1 MIKEVLKKED
11 YYIQFTDEEMEQL
24 GFKPNTRFTVEL
36 CEEEKGIKLTPH
48 EEIELNLEE
57 FSKEELINIIYAA
70 NKKGQTIEDFL
81 VDTLTK
87 FCEDYKNERFI
98 LSTSSC

>member
-11 YYIQFTDEEMEQL
+11 YYIQFTDEEMQEL

-36 CEEEKGIKLTPH
+36 LEKEKGIMLTPH

-70 NKKGQTIEDFL
+70 NKKGQTIEDFI
-81 VDTLTK
+81 VDTLTEFVDK
-87 FCEDYKNERFI
+87 HKDEVPI
-98 LSTSSC
+98 L